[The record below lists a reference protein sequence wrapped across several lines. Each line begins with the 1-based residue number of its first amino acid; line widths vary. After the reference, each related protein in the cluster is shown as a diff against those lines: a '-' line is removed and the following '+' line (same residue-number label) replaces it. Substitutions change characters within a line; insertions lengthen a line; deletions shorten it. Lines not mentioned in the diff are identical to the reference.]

1 MTRDAILTRGRV
13 SLGATAARSGAT
25 RGENARGVWLF
36 VFRKCSCG
44 NLDDYVYVMLMI
56 CVYMTTLLY
65 IIIVIF
71 DPNHTLSLVNTVMI
85 MHFTLSLLL
94 QLWKVDL

>member
-1 MTRDAILTRGRV
+1 
-13 SLGATAARSGAT
+13 
-25 RGENARGVWLF
+25 
-36 VFRKCSCG
+36 
-44 NLDDYVYVMLMI
+44 MLMI